1 MALAARKLPED
12 IVISGL
18 FSLAILGGIGFALWS
33 GFGRVMDANERAAL
47 DPARVVRAAAIAFGM
62 YLAMLAI
69 TVGLIDLFQALVA
82 GDRIVGSNSDLARAL
97 SLLIVGTPVFGLL
110 ARLVDKQRKERTAAG
125 DARAAIGWSAHLVA
139 ALTTTLIGVL
149 VSCGQIIDDVGNGQD
164 ADMPEVAQLAG
175 WLIVWLAY
183 WLGLRPRLGVRGHVH
198 LLIGSV
204 FGLAWI
210 VTGLV
215 GLGTDLGSQA
225 YVRLFSTPV
234 VGGDNLSLWML
245 ITIVGVVTWLWHW
258 RVLDLDRGN
267 GIETRPR
274 RSRSWFAMVVG
285 VGIVPALIALL
296 TAIGGALS
304 GILIWFLGSPG
315 ESAVD
320 WFDEAPAVLVVGCL
334 ALAVWAFHR
343 WLLQR
348 DGDPARNEALRFH
361 DYVIAGVGLIAVV
374 SGVALVVGLV
384 IEAATVRSLIA
395 ASYEMDNRL
404 IGTLVLLA
412 IGSALWWVTWGRIER
427 SRQANPIAESDSS
440 WRKLYLIVA
449 AGLGGLTLA
458 GCLIWILFTV
468 LRDLFD
474 GELGLETLDAI
485 SGPVGW
491 AIAVLAGVWF
501 HLGIWRSD
509 RAVLEAAA
517 AVLPPPPGPAQQP
530 VAVPGAA
537 PLLKDQSAL
546 PPPPAAPAPT
556 PVSATQ
562 AAATQP
568 VALPPPE
575 GSSVRWATE
584 ADYGE
589 LFTLQRAAFV
599 DEAMTYDT
607 PLVPA
612 LTESFAEF
620 GQRTGSIPTLVMVD
634 SPGGDRARIVGAVSV
649 RVHDDLPWL
658 ERLMVAPDR
667 RNEQLG
673 HELVLAVTT
682 WAEAEGHDVLRA
694 VVGDQNPLLL
704 AFYASLDFETIGRT
718 AATDTAPELLVME
731 RPIGAAATA
740 AGPIA

>member
-1 MALAARKLPED
+1 M
-12 IVISGL
+12 ISGL

-47 DPARVVRAAAIAFGM
+47 DPARVVRSAAIAFGM

-125 DARAAIGWSAHLVA
+125 DARAAIGWSAHLIA

-149 VSCGQIIDDVGNGQD
+149 VSCGQIIEDVGNGRD
-164 ADMPEVAQLAG
+164 VDMPEVAQLAG

-225 YVRLFSTPV
+225 YVRLFATPV
-234 VGGDNLSLWML
+234 VGGDNLSLWVL
-245 ITIVGVVTWLWHW
+245 IAIVGVVTWLWHW
-258 RVLDLDRGN
+258 RVLDLDGSN

-296 TAIGGALS
+296 TAIGGAAS
-304 GILIWFLGSPG
+304 GILIWFFGSPG

-320 WFDEAPAVLVVGCL
+320 WFEDAPSVLVVGCL

-404 IGTLVLLA
+404 IGTMVLLA

-474 GELGLETLDAI
+474 GALGLETLDAI

-517 AVLPPPPGPAQQP
+517 SVLPPPPPPPGPMQQP
-530 VAVPGAA
+530 AA
-537 PLLKDQSAL
+537 AS
-546 PPPPAAPAPT
+546 PPAPSPTGPPAA
-556 PVSATQ
+556 
-562 AAATQP
+562 AAGTST
-568 VALPPPE
+568 LSPPPIAPVLVAPMQPE
-575 GSSVRWATE
+575 GPSFRWATE
-584 ADYGE
+584 ADHGE

-599 DEAMTYDT
+599 DEAMAYDT
-607 PLVPA
+607 PLVPG

-620 GQRTGSIPTLVMVD
+620 GQRTGSVPTLIID
-634 SPGGDRARIVGAVSV
+634 STQGDRSRIVGAVSV
-649 RVHDDLPWL
+649 RVHDELPWL

-673 HELVLAVTT
+673 HELVLAAAT
-682 WAEAEGHDVLRA
+682 WAQAEGHDVLRA
-694 VVGDQNPLLL
+694 VVGDRNPLLL

-731 RPIGAAATA
+731 RRIGAAVTA
-740 AGPIA
+740 AGPLA

>member
-1 MALAARKLPED
+1 M
-12 IVISGL
+12 ISGIL
-18 FSLAILGGIGFALWS
+18 GLAILGGIGFALWG
-33 GFGRVMDANERAAL
+33 GFGRAMDANERAAL
-47 DPARVVRAAAIAFGM
+47 DPARVVRSVAIAFGM

-69 TVGLIDLFQALVA
+69 TVGLIDLFQTLVA
-82 GDRIVGSNSDLARAL
+82 GDRIVGSSSDLARAL

-110 ARLVDKQRKERTAAG
+110 ARLVDKEHKKRSVAG
-125 DARAAIGWSAHLVA
+125 ETRAAIGWSAHLVA
-139 ALTTTLIGVL
+139 ALTTTLVGVL
-149 VSCGQIIDDVGNGQD
+149 VSCGQIIGDVGNSRD
-164 ADMPEVAQLAG
+164 IDMPEVAQLAG
-175 WLIVWLAY
+175 WLVVWLAY
-183 WLGLRPRLGVRGHVH
+183 WFGLRPRFGVRGHLH

-204 FGLAWI
+204 FGLAWV

-215 GLGTDLGSQA
+215 GLGNDLGSQA
-225 YVRLFSTPV
+225 YTHIFATPLTR
-234 VGGDNLSLWML
+234 GDKLSPWVLT
-245 ITIVGVVTWLWHW
+245 TIVGVVTWLWHW

-274 RSRSWFAMVVG
+274 RSRSWFVMVVG

-296 TAIGGALS
+296 AAIGGALS
-304 GILIWFLGSPG
+304 GTLIWFFGSPG

-320 WFDEAPAVLVVGCL
+320 WFEDAPLVLVIGCL

-361 DYVIAGVGLIAVV
+361 DYAIAGVGLIAVV

-384 IEAATVRSLIA
+384 IDAATVRSLIA
-395 ASYEMDNRL
+395 ASYEMDNSL
-404 IGTLVLLA
+404 IATLVLLA

-458 GCLIWILFTV
+458 GCLIWILFAV

-474 GELGLETLDAI
+474 GALRLETFDAI

-491 AIAVLAGVWF
+491 ALAVLAGVWF

-517 AVLPPPPGPAQQP
+517 NVLPSPPPPPPSLADPPVAAAGISTLPPPPVAPVQAEGP
-530 VAVPGAA
+530 
-537 PLLKDQSAL
+537 SI
-546 PPPPAAPAPT
+546 
-556 PVSATQ
+556 
-562 AAATQP
+562 
-568 VALPPPE
+568 
-575 GSSVRWATE
+575 RWATQS
-584 ADYGE
+584 DHGE

-599 DEAMTYDT
+599 DEAMAYDT
-607 PLVPA
+607 PLVPG
-612 LTESFAEF
+612 LTESFADF
-620 GQRTGSIPTLVMVD
+620 GQRTGSVATLVMD
-634 SPGGDRARIVGAVSV
+634 STQGDRTRILGAVSV
-649 RVHDDLPWL
+649 RVHDELPWL

-667 RNEQLG
+667 RSEQLG
-673 HELVLAVTT
+673 HQLVLAAVT

-694 VVGDQNPLLL
+694 VVGDRNPLLL
-704 AFYASLDFETIGRT
+704 AFYASLDFDTIGRT

-731 RPIGAAATA
+731 RRIGAAVPA
-740 AGPIA
+740 AGPLA